1 MRATFALL
9 ADSEIHNLVRK
20 LAWDAHAHYRTGA
33 MVARLPPHVS
43 LKQPFHVEDL
53 AGLEAYMDGFAR
65 SIAPLRVHLTEIQ
78 LHPLVFEGTAY
89 GLLWID
95 VQETPDLRRL
105 HDRLNQELSQRF
117 ANTQADHDGAAYH
130 FHMTVA
136 MGGQPIEVYRTL
148 YSALPDHRINRQFT
162 ARELA
167 MFVYDDYTGPPGEF
181 MTYKILPLA
190 GQGASQQP

>member
-9 ADSEIHNLVRK
+9 ADNEVHNLVRK
-20 LAWDAHAHYRTGA
+20 LAWNAHQMYRTGTIA
-33 MVARLPPHVS
+33 SRLPPHVS
-43 LKQPFHVEDL
+43 LKQPFQAEDL
-53 AGLEAYMDGFAR
+53 DGLKAYMGEFAQ
-65 SIAPLRVHLTEIQ
+65 SIAPLPVRLTELQ
-78 LHPLVFEGTAY
+78 LHPLVFEGTEY

-95 VQETPDLRRL
+95 VQETPDLRGL

-148 YSALPDHRINRQFT
+148 YGEIPNHQINRQFT
-162 ARELA
+162 ARELV
-167 MFVYDDYTGPPGEF
+167 MFVYDDVVGPQGEYI
-181 MTYKILPLA
+181 TYQILPLS
-190 GQGASQQP
+190 G